1 MGPLF
6 PKSFLHNRWWWL
18 EKKLM
23 AEVFF
28 AEDHGER
35 EREREREKE
44 REREMNVKVGLRS
57 HAIPR
62 VLHVVQ
68 LHKSQPS
75 I

>member
-1 MGPLF
+1 
-6 PKSFLHNRWWWL
+6 
-18 EKKLM
+18 M

-35 EREREREKE
+35 ERERERE
-44 REREMNVKVGLRS
+44 RDVNVKVGLRS

>member
-1 MGPLF
+1 
-6 PKSFLHNRWWWL
+6 
-18 EKKLM
+18 M

-28 AEDHGER
+28 AEGHGER
-35 EREREREKE
+35 ERE

-57 HAIPR
+57 HEIPR